1 VSFLPY
7 KLKRWQWALV
17 AVALCCYFVFATF
30 NVYGGFYLG
39 FPPYTPLFMNDTRMT
54 FERQFNLIRKS
65 RLHFYGELREGRT
78 TVKLNGVEK
87 AVLLGRIDKGI
98 VLEPGKWTLRLENN
112 SSTGQLGF
120 EIQ

>member
-1 VSFLPY
+1 M
-7 KLKRWQWALV
+7 
-17 AVALCCYFVFATF
+17 
-30 NVYGGFYLG
+30 G
-39 FPPYTPLFMNDTRMT
+39 FPPYTPLFMNDTRMS
-54 FERQFNLIRKS
+54 FERQFRLSRKS

-87 AVLLGRIDKGI
+87 AVLLGRIDKGMI
-98 VLEPGKWTLRLENN
+98 LEAGDWVLRLENN

>member
-1 VSFLPY
+1 MSFLPY

-39 FPPYTPLFMNDTRMT
+39 FPPYTPLFMNDTRMG
-54 FERQFNLIRKS
+54 FERHITLTRKS

-98 VLEPGKWTLRLENN
+98 TLAAGNWDLKLENN

>member
-1 VSFLPY
+1 MSFLPY

-17 AVALCCYFVFATF
+17 ACGLCIYFVFATF

-39 FPPYTPLFMNDTRMT
+39 IPGVTPLFMNDTRMPLEHRFSLT
-54 FERQFNLIRKS
+54 RKS

-87 AVLLGRIDKGI
+87 AVLLGKIEKSI
-98 VLEPGKWTLRLENN
+98 ILEPGEWTLRLENN

-120 EIQ
+120 EVQ

>member
-1 VSFLPY
+1 MSFLPY
-7 KLKRWQWALV
+7 KLKRWQWLLV
-17 AVALCCYFVFATF
+17 ACALCIYFVFATF

-39 FPPYTPLFMNDTRMT
+39 IPGITPLWMNDTRMPLEHHFSLT
-54 FERQFNLIRKS
+54 RKS

-98 VLEPGKWTLRLENN
+98 ILEAGEWTLRLENN

>member
-17 AVALCCYFVFATF
+17 AAALCCYFVFATF

-54 FERQFNLIRKS
+54 FERQFNLTRKS

-78 TVKLNGVEK
+78 TVKLNGIEK

-98 VLEPGKWTLRLENN
+98 VLEAGDWVLRLENN

>member
-1 VSFLPY
+1 MSFLPY
-7 KLKRWQWALV
+7 KLKRWQWLLV
-17 AVALCCYFVFATF
+17 GLALCCYFTFATF

-39 FPPYTPLFMNDTRMT
+39 FPPYTPLFMNDTRMV
-54 FERQFNLIRKS
+54 FERQINLTRKS

-87 AVLLGRIDKGI
+87 AVLLGRIDRGI
-98 VLEPGKWTLRLENN
+98 ILEPGNWTLRLENN